1 MQSLEGDGDGGAHPG
16 LAVQVDAGAVDAG
29 DLLDDGKAEA
39 GAAGGLAAALVHPV
53 EPLKDAALRLFRDAD
68 AVVLHREIGVAL
80 PGAARLQQDP
90 AAGVQFQIVSG
101 TTGEVVATLTTD
113 EKGFATTAGGWF
125 GAGERPDGVLGAAC
139 IAGITVSVIALVQN
153 RKSKEVSE

>member
-1 MQSLEGDGDGGAHPG
+1 IPRPVRRRDAGPEKRRLPAAADKRRRVLVQSLEGDGDGGAHPG
-16 LAVQVDAGAVDAG
+16 LAVQMDAGAVDAG

-68 AVVLHREIGVAL
+68 AVVLHREIGAAL

-90 AAGVQFQIVSG
+90 AAGA
-101 TTGEVVATLTTD
+101 VVAD
-113 EKGFATTAGGWF
+113 
-125 GAGERPDGVLGAAC
+125 
-139 IAGITVSVIALVQN
+139 
-153 RKSKEVSE
+153 